1 MATPI
6 IMPRQGQSVE
16 SCIISNWAKKPGDK
30 VAEGD
35 TLFTYET
42 DKATFD
48 EEAKIS
54 GTMLA
59 VFFAEGDDVPCL
71 TNVCV
76 IGEPGESFA
85 EFDPNGAKAAP
96 QADAPAKAE
105 EAPSPAAQAAPAAQA
120 QAPAA
125 GPKSDANPVIM
136 PRQGQ
141 SVESCIIS
149 KWNVKVGDVV
159 KVGDN
164 LFTYET
170 DKATFD
176 EESKFEGTVLA
187 IFAEEGDDVPC
198 LQNVAVIGKPG
209 DSFAEF
215 DPKGAPAAPVQ
226 AAEAAPAAA
235 VTEAPAAATAAPVV
249 KEGERHFV
257 SPRAR
262 NFAERAGV
270 NTDFVVGTGAEG
282 RVIEKDVRDF
292 IAAGGNTTFAAADL
306 AKAGMEG
313 TAFAGKIGTADL
325 TAKPAEAVKAEPAK
339 AAEPVKAAEPAKA
352 EAKDTGAD
360 YEDVKI
366 PNIRKVISRSMHASL
381 STMAQLT
388 LNASFDATNILE
400 FRRQLKE
407 VREKLGL
414 ANVTIND
421 IILYAVSRT
430 ILNHKDCNANFIEDG
445 TVMRYFKNVHLGI
458 AVDTPRGLMVPTLRN
473 ANLKSLNEISVEAKA
488 LATAAQGGTI
498 NPDDLKGGTITV
510 TNLGTMGIESF
521 TPVINPPQTCIL
533 GVNTLQTRVKADGA
547 SFKTYQAMTLS
558 LTFDHRALD
567 GAPAARFLQELC
579 KNLENFTMLLIK

>member
-1 MATPI
+1 MATPV

-16 SCIISNWAKKPGDK
+16 SCIISNWAKKVGDK

-35 TLFTYET
+35 VLFTYET

-48 EEAKIS
+48 EEAKVS
-54 GTMLA
+54 GTLLA
-59 VFFAEGDDVPCL
+59 TFFSEGDDVPCL

-76 IGEPGESFA
+76 IGNPGESFA
-85 EFDPNGAKAAP
+85 EFDPKGGSAAPKAAEP
-96 QADAPAKAE
+96 APEAPKAEAAPAPAAPAK
-105 EAPSPAAQAAPAAQA
+105 P
-120 QAPAA
+120 A

-149 KWNVKVGDVV
+149 KWNVKVGDTV
-159 KVGDN
+159 KVGDV

-187 IFAEEGDDVPC
+187 IFAKEGDDVPC

-209 DSFAEF
+209 DGFAEF
-215 DPKGAPAAPVQ
+215 DPSGAP
-226 AAEAAPAAA
+226 AAEAAPQAEAAA
-235 VTEAPAAATAAPVV
+235 PAPKAEAAAPAPIRNA
-249 KEGERHFV
+249 EGRHFV

-262 NFAERAGV
+262 NFAARAGV

-282 RVIEKDVRDF
+282 RVMERDVREF
-292 IAAGGNTTFAAADL
+292 IANGGNTTFAAADA

-313 TAFAGKIGTADL
+313 TAFAGKIGVADL
-325 TAKPAEAVKAEPAK
+325 TAKPAEAAK

-352 EAKDTGAD
+352 AEPDAKAAD

-407 VREKLGL
+407 VKDKLGL

-430 ILNHKDCNANFIEDG
+430 ILNYKDCNANFIEDG

-458 AVDTPRGLMVPTLRN
+458 AVDTPRGLMVPTLRD
-473 ANLKSLNEISVEAKA
+473 ANLKSLNQISVEAKA
-488 LATAAQGGTI
+488 LATAAQSGTI
-498 NPDDLKGGTITV
+498 NPDDLKGGTFTV

-533 GVNTLQTRVKADGA
+533 GVNTLQTRVKSEGGVLK
-547 SFKTYQAMTLS
+547 SYQAMTLS

>member
-16 SCIISNWAKKPGDK
+16 SCIISNWAKKVGDK

-54 GTMLA
+54 GTLLA
-59 VFFAEGDDVPCL
+59 IFFNEGDDVPCL

-76 IGEPGESFA
+76 IGQPGESFA
-85 EFDPNGAKAAP
+85 EFDPNGA
-96 QADAPAKAE
+96 AKAE
-105 EAPSPAAQAAPAAQA
+105 AAPAQEAPKA
-120 QAPAA
+120 EEPKAEAPKAAAAPAQPA
-125 GPKSDANPVIM
+125 GPKSDANVVIM

-149 KWNVKVGDVV
+149 KWNVKVGDTV

-187 IFAEEGDDVPC
+187 IFAKEGDDVPC

-215 DPKGAPAAPVQ
+215 DPSGAAQAAAPAQ
-226 AAEAAPAAA
+226 AAETVAAPAQA
-235 VTEAPAAATAAPVV
+235 APAQAAAQPVV
-249 KEGERHFV
+249 APGERHFV

-282 RVIEKDVRDF
+282 RVIEKDVKDF
-292 IAAGGNTTFAAADL
+292 IAAGGNTTYAAAQA
-306 AKAGMEG
+306 AKAGMTG
-313 TAFAGKIGTADL
+313 TAFAGKIGIDDL
-325 TAKPAEAVKAEPAK
+325 TAKAPAAEPAKAEPAKAEPAK
-339 AAEPVKAAEPAKA
+339 AAEPVKAA
-352 EAKDTGAD
+352 DTGAD

-388 LNASFDATNILE
+388 LNASFDATNIME

-407 VREKLGL
+407 VKDKLGL

-458 AVDTPRGLMVPTLRN
+458 AVDTPRGLMVPTLRD

-488 LATAAQGGTI
+488 LATAAQSGTI

-533 GVNTLQTRVKADGA
+533 GVNTLQTRVKSEGGVL
-547 SFKTYQAMTLS
+547 KTYQAMTLS

>member
-1 MATPI
+1 
-6 IMPRQGQSVE
+6 
-16 SCIISNWAKKPGDK
+16 
-30 VAEGD
+30 
-35 TLFTYET
+35 
-42 DKATFD
+42 
-48 EEAKIS
+48 
-54 GTMLA
+54 
-59 VFFAEGDDVPCL
+59 
-71 TNVCV
+71 
-76 IGEPGESFA
+76 
-85 EFDPNGAKAAP
+85 
-96 QADAPAKAE
+96 
-105 EAPSPAAQAAPAAQA
+105 
-120 QAPAA
+120 
-125 GPKSDANPVIM
+125 M

-149 KWNVKVGDVV
+149 KWNVKVGDTV
-159 KVGDN
+159 KVGDA

-187 IFAEEGDDVPC
+187 IFAKEGDDVPC

-215 DPKGAPAAPVQ
+215 DPSGAAASAPA
-226 AAEAAPAAA
+226 AAEAAPAPHQAA
-235 VTEAPAAATAAPVV
+235 EAIAPAPVRNA
-249 KEGERHFV
+249 EGRHFV

-262 NFAERAGV
+262 NFAARAGV

-282 RVIEKDVRDF
+282 RVMERDVREF
-292 IAAGGNTTFAAADL
+292 IANGGNTTFAAADA
-306 AKAGMEG
+306 AKAGMQG
-313 TAFAGKIGTADL
+313 TAFAGKIGVGDL
-325 TAKPAEAVKAEPAK
+325 TAKPAEAVKAEAPKAEPAK
-339 AAEPVKAAEPAKA
+339 TAEPAKA
-352 EAKDTGAD
+352 EAPKAAD

-407 VREKLGL
+407 VKDKLGL

-430 ILNHKDCNANFIEDG
+430 ILNYKDCNANFIEDG

-458 AVDTPRGLMVPTLRN
+458 AVDTPRGLMVPTLRD
-473 ANLKSLNEISVEAKA
+473 ANLKSLNQISVEAKA
-488 LATAAQGGTI
+488 LATAAQSGTI
-498 NPDDLKGGTITV
+498 NPDDLKGGTFTV

-533 GVNTLQTRVKADGA
+533 GVNTLQTRVKSEGGVLK
-547 SFKTYQAMTLS
+547 SYQAMTLS